1 MISLYGEVVLANLCI
16 SGPERDFIYYDS
28 FWSYN
33 CQWLDLMNQT
43 SCVGNNIKIEEDV
56 LVILFQI
63 HNINQDKIQ
72 KYLFMFFLH
81 EFSSYIS
88 FVGVSVKNYGN

>member
-1 MISLYGEVVLANLCI
+1 MISLYGEFVLANLCI

-43 SCVGNNIKIEEDV
+43 SCVGK
-56 LVILFQI
+56 
-63 HNINQDKIQ
+63 
-72 KYLFMFFLH
+72 KYQNRGRCIGY
-81 EFSSYIS
+81 SIS
-88 FVGVSVKNYGN
+88 DSQYKSG